1 MAFHLT
7 GTEVATGA
15 ATLAFLGSMVSV
27 KVNSRTAKQLHQL
40 SAGREE
46 QRWARQEIRPLLSR
60 LLASADTLVWA
71 WRDQAYARAEWLR
84 WLTANRDSNETKNA
98 LQESIRLWEVAA
110 QEDGKLGLLT
120 AEFEVSASSI
130 LVKAAL
136 ELHLSFQSMRHH
148 QRGAS
153 PIDDPVETNDH
164 DSNEVFAA
172 RSKLVGAARAELG
185 LDPLG

>member
-1 MAFHLT
+1 MKFHLT

-40 SAGREE
+40 SAGRED

-60 LLASADTLVWA
+60 LLASADALVLA
-71 WRDQAYARAEWLR
+71 WRDQAYARADWLR
-84 WLTANRDSNETKNA
+84 CLTANRESNETERA
-98 LQESIRLWEVAA
+98 LQESIRLWELAA
-110 QEDGKLGLLT
+110 REDEKLGLLM
-120 AEFEVSASSI
+120 AEFEVSASSL

-153 PIDDPVETNDH
+153 PIDDPVQTHDY
-164 DSNEVFAA
+164 DSNEVLAA

-185 LDPLG
+185 LDSLD